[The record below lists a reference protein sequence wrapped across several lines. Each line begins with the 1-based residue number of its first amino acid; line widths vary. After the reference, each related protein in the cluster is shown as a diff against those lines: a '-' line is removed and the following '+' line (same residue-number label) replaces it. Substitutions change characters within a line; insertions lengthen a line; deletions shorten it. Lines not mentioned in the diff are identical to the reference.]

1 MSVRH
6 YCTVL
11 CFLAGFLRPL
21 RAEPPNPVLE
31 AISRLQAVEN
41 YSWTRSFETR
51 GAPFTLAPASGWR
64 TEGGHVTHE
73 TRATTSVL
81 QTVTLNGRELNYPR
95 IEERVKFDPA
105 PYLRFST
112 HGRC

>member
-21 RAEPPNPVLE
+21 RAETPNPVLE

-41 YSWTRSFETR
+41 YSWTRAIETP
-51 GAPFTLAPASGWR
+51 GAPFRLAPASGWR

-73 TRATTSVL
+73 SRATASLL
-81 QTVTLNGRELNYPR
+81 QTVTLKSRELNYTR
-95 IEERVKFDPA
+95 IEERLTFEPA
-105 PYLRFST
+105 PYVRFSIN
-112 HGRC
+112 GRF